1 MNLTKIAAKAQHS
14 SFYRWLLSKG
24 LNTMVPFNG
33 PHRFKIEEI
42 SKQSLKVSL
51 PYRKKNL
58 NHLKGI
64 HACAL
69 ATLAEVSSGFLLISL
84 LDPKKYRLI
93 LKRLEMDYLYQ
104 AKTGVVANFSIEK
117 EWLEKEVI
125 APLERESVILL
136 QPEIKIFDTQG
147 NHVATGKA
155 HWQIKDWSAV
165 KTKV

>member
-1 MNLTKIAAKAQHS
+1 MNLTNLAAKAQHS
-14 SFYRWLLSKG
+14 SFYRWLLSRG

-33 PHRFKIEEI
+33 PHRFRVEEI
-42 SKQSLKVSL
+42 DDRSLKVSL

-93 LKRLEMDYLYQ
+93 LQRLEMDYLYQ
-104 AKTGVVANFSIEK
+104 AKTAVSASFSIQK
-117 EWLEKEVI
+117 DWLQKEVI
-125 APLERESVILL
+125 ATLESEGIVLL
-136 QPEIKIFDTQG
+136 QPEIKIYDTNG

-155 HWQIKDWSAV
+155 HWQIKDWAAV